1 MKILVIG
8 LGNFGSTL
16 AIKLSAM
23 GHEVMGVDKERHRTE
38 AVKDLVDTV
47 ISMDIAERPALEQL
61 PVNEMDIVI
70 VAIGEHVG
78 NNLVVTSLLQDAGA
92 KITIC
97 RAISEPHYSILSRMG
112 VDKIITPETDAAEN
126 LINQIINLSVNRS
139 LNINN
144 EYAVCEVKLPERYI
158 GLNVESLNYAK
169 FNLTLL
175 LYRKLKQK
183 KSAGKA
189 EAFQD
194 ILPDEFKGEELSTG
208 DLMLVFGRKQDIEKY
223 IRL

>member
-23 GHEVMGVDKERHRTE
+23 RHEVMGVDKVRHRTE

-47 ISMDIAERPALEQL
+47 ISMDIAERAAIEQL

-70 VAIGEHVG
+70 VAIGEHIG
-78 NNLVVTSLLQDAGA
+78 NNVVVTSLLKDAGA
-92 KITIC
+92 KIIIC
-97 RAISEPHYSILSRMG
+97 RAISDPHYSILSRIG

-126 LINQIINLSVNRS
+126 LLNQIINLSVSRS
-139 LNINN
+139 LNISN
-144 EYAVCEVKLPERYI
+144 EYATYEIILPERYI
-158 GLNVESLNYAK
+158 GLNFESLSHAR
-169 FNLTLL
+169 FNLQIL
-175 LYRKLKQK
+175 LYRKLKK
-183 KSAGKA
+183 KRQVGKSD
-189 EAFQD
+189 EFQD
-194 ILPDEFKGEELSTG
+194 FLPDEFSGKELSKG
-208 DLMLVFGRKQDIEKY
+208 DLMVLFGRKQDLEKY